1 MKCTQ
6 QKIFESNNPF
16 RNEPFLVMI
25 LFCTVGFRRISTQ
38 HQASFFTKQK
48 WAFRLTN
55 APNKA
60 GAPEYNDVD

>member
-1 MKCTQ
+1 LG
-6 QKIFESNNPF
+6 FDA
-16 RNEPFLVMI
+16 LV
-25 LFCTVGFRRISTQ
+25 RQ
-38 HQASFFTKQK
+38 HQASFLTKQK